1 MGTGCHSCDPTY
13 TPPHEHVQ
21 RSTERIMWWAT
32 TDGLQLLKAASG
44 LYPRGHT
51 VELNVYQI
59 PARKWKPKFHSCKL
73 KSTNKTMVLEMVY
86 LPVRISDE
94 NTAGLYYSLVRHWA
108 EELLKPCPNLWP
120 VETVIINVCCFSHEL
135 CGNLLHSIE
144 VSYHCCNISPQ
155 TVI

>member
-1 MGTGCHSCDPTY
+1 MDRGAWWAIVHGVSKSWTQLNNIIAIQQWGLDV
-13 TPPHEHVQ
+13 TPAIQHTHEHVQ

-32 TDGLQLLKAASG
+32 TNGLQLLKAASG

-51 VELNVYQI
+51 VEFNVYQI

-108 EELLKPCPNLWP
+108 EGLLKPCPNLWP
-120 VETVIINVCCFSHEL
+120 VETDNKCVLF
-135 CGNLLHSIE
+135 
-144 VSYHCCNISPQ
+144 
-155 TVI
+155 